1 MSEVRERKRSVRRT
15 PTGRPLFS
23 VVLPTF
29 NRIQSV
35 CSAIDSMLLQTFDD
49 FELIV
54 ADDGS
59 TDGTVELLKGKYA
72 REIGGGK
79 IRILEL
85 GHGGV
90 CVARNAALEAAR
102 GEWIAYLD
110 SDNIVSADFLQTFAD
125 GIKSHQ
131 DAKCFYAALMRKS
144 DKFILD
150 RPFDRQMLLRGNF
163 IDIGV
168 YCHHRDLIKE
178 FGLFDSSVTGIED
191 WDLVVRHSSKYTP
204 VRLGRI
210 VLAYS
215 DDLDGERLSRRSD
228 MLAMSYERFREKH
241 EPNARPSD
249 DDVEVIRKSW
259 FFDPEWYG
267 AEYGKILAGADP
279 AAHYLTRGWKNG
291 LHPGPYFDDAQYL
304 AKNPDVA
311 KALINP
317 LLHYERSGRKE
328 GRVGFLRRKPLFRQ
342 TER

>member
-1 MSEVRERKRSVRRT
+1 MPDS
-15 PTGRPLFS
+15 PMFS
-23 VVLPTF
+23 VVTPTY
-29 NRIQSV
+29 NRKCGV
-35 CSAIDSMLLQTFDD
+35 CSAVESLMLQTFGD

-59 TDGTVELLKGKYA
+59 TDGTVELLKKKYV
-72 REIGGGK
+72 REVASGK

-90 CVARNAALEAAR
+90 CAARNAALKAAR

-125 GIKSHQ
+125 GIKSHP

-144 DKFILD
+144 DKFVLD
-150 RPFDRQMLLRGNF
+150 RPFDRQRLLRGNY

-178 FGLFDSSVTGIED
+178 FGLFDSSVMGIED
-191 WDLVVRHSSKYTP
+191 WDLVVRHSGKYTP
-204 VRLGRI
+204 VRLGRV

-215 DDLDGERLSRRSD
+215 DDPDDERLSRKSG
-228 MLAMSYERFREKH
+228 MLAGSYEMFRKKH
-241 EPNARPSD
+241 EPDALPSD
-249 DDVEVIRKSW
+249 ADVEVIRKSW
-259 FFDPEWYG
+259 FFDSEWYR
-267 AEYGKILAGADP
+267 AEYGKIIAGADP
-279 AAHYLTRGWKNG
+279 AVHYLARGWKNG
-291 LHPGPYFDDAQYL
+291 LHPGPYFDGAQYL
-304 AKNPDVA
+304 ARNPDVA
-311 KALINP
+311 QALTNP

-328 GRVGFLRRKPLFRQ
+328 GRVGFLRRKPLLRQ

>member
-1 MSEVRERKRSVRRT
+1 MRR
-15 PTGRPLFS
+15 PQARQPLFS

-29 NRIQSV
+29 NRIKSV
-35 CSAIDSMLLQTFDD
+35 CAAIESMMLQTCDD

-59 TDGTVELLKGKYA
+59 TDGTVELLKNKYA
-72 REIGGGK
+72 RK
-79 IRILEL
+79 IASGQIRLLEL

-125 GIKSHQ
+125 GIKSNP

-144 DKFILD
+144 DKFVLD
-150 RPFDRQMLLRGNF
+150 RPFDRRRLLRGNY

-168 YCHHRDLIKE
+168 YCHHRGLIDE

-215 DDLDGERLSRRSD
+215 DDPDDERLSRKSD
-228 MLAMSYERFREKH
+228 MVAMAYERFRKKH
-241 EPNARPSD
+241 EPNEDPSD
-249 DDVEVIRKSW
+249 DDVEVIRRSW
-259 FFDPEWYG
+259 FFDPEWYS

-291 LHPGPYFDDAQYL
+291 LHPDQYFDGAQYL
-304 AKNPDVA
+304 ARNPDVA
-311 KALINP
+311 KVLINP
-317 LLHYERSGRKE
+317 LLHYERNGRKE
-328 GRVGFLRRKPLFRQ
+328 GRVGFLRRKPLQRQ
-342 TER
+342 KEG

>member
-1 MSEVRERKRSVRRT
+1 MTEVSARKRIVRCT
-15 PTGRPLFS
+15 SAIRPLFS

-35 CSAIDSMLLQTFDD
+35 CSAIDSMLLQTFGD

-72 REIGGGK
+72 RKIAGGK
-79 IRILEL
+79 IRLLEL

-90 CVARNAALEAAR
+90 CAARNAALKAAR

-125 GIKSHQ
+125 GIKSHP
-131 DAKCFYAALMRKS
+131 DAKNFYAALMYKS
-144 DKFILD
+144 NKFVLD
-150 RPFDRQMLLRGNF
+150 RPFDRKMLLRGNY

-168 YCHHRDLIKE
+168 YCHHRDLIDE
-178 FGLFDSSVTGIED
+178 FGPFDSSVMGIED
-191 WDLVVRHSSKYTP
+191 WDLIVRHSSKYTP
-204 VRLGRI
+204 VRLGRV

-215 DDLDGERLSRRSD
+215 DALDGERLSRRSD

-259 FFDPEWYG
+259 FFDPEWYA
-267 AEYGKILAGADP
+267 AEYGRIIADADP
-279 AAHYLTRGWKNG
+279 AAHYLTRGWKNN
-291 LHPGPYFDDAQYL
+291 LHPGPYFDGAQYL
-304 AKNPDVA
+304 ARNPDVA
-311 KALINP
+311 QALTNP

-328 GRVGFLRRKPLFRQ
+328 GRVGFLSRKPLSRQ
-342 TER
+342 AER

>member
-1 MSEVRERKRSVRRT
+1 MTEVRARKRSVRRT
-15 PTGRPLFS
+15 QATRPLLS

-29 NRIQSV
+29 NRIHSV
-35 CSAIDSMLLQTFDD
+35 CSAIDSMLLQTFGE

-59 TDGTVELLKGKYA
+59 TDGTVDLLKGKYA
-72 REIGGGK
+72 REIASEM

-90 CVARNAALEAAR
+90 CAARNAALKAAR

-125 GIKSHQ
+125 GIKSHP

-150 RPFDRQMLLRGNF
+150 RPFDRQMLLRGNY
-163 IDIGV
+163 IDMGV

-178 FGLFDSSVTGIED
+178 FGLFDSSVTGVED
-191 WDLVVRHSSKYTP
+191 WDLIVRHSSKYTP
-204 VRLGRI
+204 VRLGRV
-210 VLAYS
+210 VLSYRDDAS
-215 DDLDGERLSRRSD
+215 DDRLSRNSD
-228 MLAMSYERFREKH
+228 IQAAAYERFREKY
-241 EPNARPSD
+241 EPDARPRD
-249 DDVEVIRKSW
+249 VDVEVIRKSW
-259 FFDPEWYG
+259 FFDSEWYM
-267 AEYGKILAGADP
+267 AEYGKIIAGADP
-279 AAHYLTRGWKNG
+279 AVHYLVRGWKNG
-291 LHPGPYFDDAQYL
+291 LCPGPCFDGRQYL
-304 AKNPDVA
+304 AKNPDIA
-311 KALINP
+311 KVLINP

-328 GRVGFLRRKPLFRQ
+328 GRVGFLRRKPLPRQ